1 MEYDRVQRQQRKR
14 FGFLLVLGGLA
25 FGAFFLWYGQDSE
38 EAPTRTAPPSAAISP
53 GEQDTEGSVTAPVGV
68 ATPEAEP
75 PTARPETSSLPG
87 PEHDLPQQARPQA
100 DTPTEERE
108 ERGSSPAEPEDV
120 QQTRD
125 EALSSPA
132 QTGVIRASRLNV
144 RQQPS
149 VAADR
154 INVLS
159 RGEQVTILSEKDDWY
174 RIQAQDGELEGWVAK
189 RYVDTDTAHE
199 VSHSS

>member
-1 MEYDRVQRQQRKR
+1 
-14 FGFLLVLGGLA
+14 
-25 FGAFFLWYGQDSE
+25 
-38 EAPTRTAPPSAAISP
+38 
-53 GEQDTEGSVTAPVGV
+53 
-68 ATPEAEP
+68 
-75 PTARPETSSLPG
+75 
-87 PEHDLPQQARPQA
+87 
-100 DTPTEERE
+100 
-108 ERGSSPAEPEDV
+108 
-120 QQTRD
+120 
-125 EALSSPA
+125 
-132 QTGVIRASRLNV
+132 VIRASRLNV

>member
-25 FGAFFLWYGQDSE
+25 FGAFFIWYGQDSE
-38 EAPTRTAPPSAAISP
+38 EAPTRPSPPSAVISP
-53 GEQDTEGSVTAPVGV
+53 VEQDTQESVTAPVGV
-68 ATPEAEP
+68 ATPEAEH
-75 PTARPETSSLPG
+75 PTARPETSSLP
-87 PEHDLPQQARPQA
+87 QAKPQA

-120 QQTRD
+120 QQTKD

-149 VAADR
+149 VAAER

-199 VSHSS
+199 MSHSS